1 MADLLSRLKEPP
13 FKLLLSYVVDVA
25 NVLRPGPKKVQGF
38 QLSSL
43 PKVCCSVRFSRPSCR
58 FILFSGQL
66 MELKS
71 PLDPKTTLLHF
82 LVNSLVDKNPEPLE
96 FAAKLVDSASAAPM
110 GLAPPLLFSFS
121 E

>member
-1 MADLLSRLKEPP
+1 
-13 FKLLLSYVVDVA
+13 
-25 NVLRPGPKKVQGF
+25 
-38 QLSSL
+38 
-43 PKVCCSVRFSRPSCR
+43 
-58 FILFSGQL
+58 